1 MIYRYLTDNTI
12 TCIKGGSQIVTQVMS
27 DLERIV
33 YNFLIR
39 MKISFDFQTS
49 LRGGFYQLGGAVV
62 DFILRE
68 NNIALRVFGEYWHR
82 GIIKEGSDT
91 IQREML
97 SELGFTVVDLWGN
110 DLEQRLEQTMR
121 LALQGQEMLR

>member
-1 MIYRYLTDNTI
+1 MTI
-12 TCIKGGSQIVTQVMS
+12 EIAT

-39 MKISFDFQTS
+39 RNIPFDFQTS

-97 SELGFTVVDLWGN
+97 SELGYTVVDLWAS
-110 DLEQRLEQTMR
+110 DLENRPEQTLR